1 MLLLLPMYGK
11 RSGLGLH
18 NEFLNGGVLLYYAF
32 WMAVTVAGGKTHL
45 SVALL
50 GLVLNED
57 QQDTGQ

>member
-1 MLLLLPMYGK
+1 MYKK
-11 RSGLGLH
+11 RSGLVLH

-57 QQDTGQ
+57 KQDTGQ